1 MIPINASLRNPYA
14 PTATLC
20 NGGATQVSK
29 PSKRETEK
37 PIVELVKKKE
47 PGQGGGFSEKGWGW
61 EGRGHYHDRTTS
73 GALIFY
79 FFCPDSLTRRTGRP

>member
-29 PSKRETEK
+29 PSKRETEQ
-37 PIVELVKKKE
+37 PIVELVKKNKRTM
-47 PGQGGGFSEKGWGW
+47 PGGAFLRRVGGGRE
-61 EGRGHYHDRTTS
+61 EGTTMTERLQAPLFFIFF
-73 GALIFY
+73 AL
-79 FFCPDSLTRRTGRP
+79 TH